1 MKTQTKTK
9 SKYDRVVEGAAIWA
23 SYYRSNP
30 HEFVK
35 DYLHI
40 ELKLFQKILII
51 MMNWSSTAVFIGSR
65 GIGKTFLSAIY
76 CVVRCVLYPGTK
88 ICIAS
93 GTRGQALNVLE
104 KIMTELVPRSAELKA
119 EIDYKASRF
128 NGTNAQIM
136 FNNSSYIKVVT
147 ASDSARG
154 NRANILLLDEFR
166 LIRKDVIDDILRKF
180 LTSTRMPSYSALT
193 PHEKKVEYR
202 KERNKIMYLSS
213 AYIVDHW
220 SYTKCLDTFKFMID
234 DTKTQ
239 FVCGLPYQL
248 SISEGLLNEEIVYEE
263 MLESDFNEIK
273 FQMEYEALW
282 WGSSDGSFFDYK
294 NIAKNRKILYPMLPD
309 EISTLIP
316 GNTDIKIGMK
326 QPGEKRIL
334 SADIALMSSTK
345 HQNDATSIHINQLT
359 PTKAGR
365 FLSNIVYSENCE
377 GMRTDEQ
384 ALHIR
389 RMFDEFECDYIVLDC
404 AGLGL
409 GVYDE
414 LARDIVDSESGE
426 IYPALSC
433 INDDAMAAR
442 CTVVGADRVIWAVKA
457 SSRFNSD
464 AAYQLR
470 EGLRSGRIRLLQH
483 ENEAQ
488 SLFEE
493 NVKGFKKLLPTEK
506 LKILL
511 PYINTSLLVDELVNL
526 QYEEKGGQIRLY
538 EKSGK
543 RKDRYSSLAYN
554 FYVAQQLET
563 KINRRANN
571 SIKTEDSFIIK
582 APNSKGKVVSVG
594 GKRSAGWWN

>member
-1 MKTQTKTK
+1 MTTRTK
-9 SKYDRVVEGAAIWA
+9 SKYDRVVEGAALWA

-119 EIDYKASRF
+119 EIDDKASRF

-136 FNNSSYIKVVT
+136 FHNSSYIKVVT

-193 PHEKKVEYR
+193 PQEKKAEYR

-389 RMFDEFECDYIVLDC
+389 RMFDEFDCDYIVLDC

-442 CTVVGADRVIWAVKA
+442 CTVVGADKVIWAVKA

-488 SLFEE
+488 SMFEE
-493 NVKGFKKLLPTEK
+493 NVKGFNKLLPAEK
-506 LKILL
+506 LKMLL

-526 QYEEKGGQIRLY
+526 QYEEKSGQIRLY

-563 KINRRANN
+563 KINRRANS

-582 APNSKGKVVSVG
+582 APNTKGKVVSAG
-594 GKRSAGWWN
+594 GKRAAGWWN